1 MGITEEIRSGLPSP
15 SRLGDDGGGG
25 GGGTVVGDERDIEA
39 AGIGR
44 YESESATLR
53 QTGTNGGAPLGM
65 GDTNLR
71 E

>member
-1 MGITEEIRSGLPSP
+1 MGITEEICSGLPSP
-15 SRLGDDGGGG
+15 SGLGDDG